1 MDGGPGCPDR
11 LKVGSPDFRSKPKG
25 SAPALPMAQRFRRR
39 RKLIR
44 PGLQL
49 RLSAKFV
56 GLIAL
61 MLGLQFVLLDALIGE
76 TAAATSDGAASMS
89 DQMWSVGVQ
98 LLGWSAVVFLPL
110 TLLVGVIAS
119 FRFAGPLYRFD
130 VFLKAVAA
138 GEQPEDIRLRSGDEL
153 KELAT
158 LLNEAT
164 RPLRE
169 DSQATNSPEL
179 SRGGERQAA
188 A

>member
-1 MDGGPGCPDR
+1 MLRSPQGGFSGLPIQPLRKCP
-11 LKVGSPDFRSKPKG
+11 PD
-25 SAPALPMAQRFRRR
+25 LHMAQRFRRR

-49 RLSAKFV
+49 RLSAKFI

-61 MLGLQFVLLDALIGE
+61 MLGLQFVLLDTLIGQA
-76 TAAATSDGAASMS
+76 TAGEADGGPSLS
-89 DQMWSVGVQ
+89 GQMWSIGAQ
-98 LLGWSAVVFLPL
+98 LLGWSALAFLPL

-138 GEQPEDIRLRSGDEL
+138 GERPQDIRLRSGDEL

-158 LLNEAT
+158 LLNDAT

-169 DSQATNSPEL
+169 ESQGAHSHEMGC
-179 SRGGERQAA
+179 GGERQAA

>member
-1 MDGGPGCPDR
+1 
-11 LKVGSPDFRSKPKG
+11 
-25 SAPALPMAQRFRRR
+25 MAQRFRRR

-61 MLGLQFVLLDALIGE
+61 MLGLQFLLLDALIGQTSAE
-76 TAAATSDGAASMS
+76 GAGGSAALSDG
-89 DQMWSVGVQ
+89 MWSVAVQ

-110 TLLVGVIAS
+110 TVLVGIIAS
-119 FRFAGPLYRFD
+119 FRFAGPLYRFE

-169 DSQATNSPEL
+169 DLEHTQCPEGD
-179 SRGGERQAA
+179 RGGQRQAA

>member
-1 MDGGPGCPDR
+1 
-11 LKVGSPDFRSKPKG
+11 
-25 SAPALPMAQRFRRR
+25 MAQRFRRR

-61 MLGLQFVLLDALIGE
+61 MLGLQFVLLDALIGQ
-76 TAAATSDGAASMS
+76 TAAGEPEGTLLLADP
-89 DQMWSVGVQ
+89 MWSVGVQ

-138 GEQPEDIRLRSGDEL
+138 GERPADIRLRSGDEL
-153 KELAT
+153 KELAS

-164 RPLRE
+164 RPLRQEPE
-169 DSQATNSPEL
+169 DTSDPEVG
-179 SRGGERQAA
+179 RGGERQAA